1 MTEPLEGVVPWLP
14 APSLEVSVERSVR
27 KLAFDRRRRS
37 LKLRKD
43 GAMAGRDCELSS
55 SSKVACERRFVGS
68 KRTSSKARL
77 LSVPVEEDEEIK
89 QTTRFGG
96 WIGDGRAITVLSR
109 GVVDR
114 WCAKWY
120 ALARTGGCGCGVR
133 LGVCLE
139 SERQDEEGA
148 CQG

>member
-55 SSKVACERRFVGS
+55 SKVTCERRFVGS

-89 QTTRFGG
+89 QTTRFGNNSL
-96 WIGDGRAITVLSR
+96 VSR
-109 GVVDR
+109 RSRQVV
-114 WCAKWY
+114 CEVVC
-120 ALARTGGCGCGVR
+120 LASNRGVR
-133 LGVCLE
+133 LWGE
-139 SERQDEEGA
+139 TWGTFGKRASG
-148 CQG
+148 

>member
-43 GAMAGRDCELSS
+43 GAMAGRNCELSS
-55 SSKVACERRFVGS
+55 SKMACESRFVGS

-77 LSVPVEEDEEIK
+77 LSDPGEEVEEIK

-120 ALARTGGCGCGVR
+120 ALPRTGGAAVG
-133 LGVCLE
+133 
-139 SERQDEEGA
+139 
-148 CQG
+148 